1 MADFTHLHL
10 HTAYSFLDGAI
21 HMADLVPRIAELGM
35 DACAVTD
42 HGNLFGAID
51 FYRRAKKAG
60 IKPIIGAELYVA
72 DDDMHRKEQQT
83 NHHLVVLAKNKTGY
97 ANLMHLVSKGYLEGF
112 YRRPRVDKKLIKEH
126 SEGLIATTAC
136 LGGEVPKACKDG
148 DMDRA
153 KQAVLDFKSIFEP
166 EHLFLEI
173 QENQRPEQ
181 ILANNGIKQLSEDL
195 NVPLVASNDCHY
207 MMREDADAHDVLMA
221 IGYQKLRNDPTR
233 FRRGSDA
240 FYVRA
245 VEEMKGLFR
254 DCPEAIANTR
264 RITDMVD
271 LELNLGKPVLPH
283 FQTPNGVDL
292 PTYLQ
297 ERAFVGLEERFKE
310 MGYSVDREEYKAR
323 LERELNIII
332 SMKFPGYFLIVA
344 DFINWAKENDIPVGP
359 GRGSGAGS
367 LVAYALRITDLDPLP
382 YNLLF
387 ERFLNPERVSMPDFD
402 IDFCQERRGDVISY
416 VTQKYGD
423 SRVGQIATFAQMKA
437 KSVLKDVARCLEL
450 PFHEV
455 NELTKL
461 IPNVYKD
468 EKGGTKPITLAK
480 AVELEPRLRDRMNES
495 DTYREVVDIALKLE
509 GLYRQAGM
517 HAAGIVIGNSDLWEV
532 VPCFKGNDD
541 ELVTQFNMVDVEDA
555 GLVKFDFLGLKTL
568 DVIYG
573 AEHHVNQRI
582 AEELAAGDVKALMQH
597 PHIRRMVENEADLKE
612 KLPNAV
618 VNTTERQSDVLDLT
632 LRGSLL
638 HLDDTAVYKLISK
651 GATLGV
657 FQLEST
663 GFQQLLKRLKPDC
676 FEDVVAA
683 VALYRPGPLQTGMV
697 EDFIDCKHGR
707 KKVTYPHP
715 LLEDTLK
722 PTYGGFVY
730 QEQVMQAAQVM
741 AGYSLGGADLL
752 RRAMGKK
759 KVEVMAKERVKFVDG
774 CRDKG
779 IGEQEATSV
788 FDLMEKFAGYGF
800 NKSHSAAY
808 ALVTY
813 QTGYLKAY
821 YPVEFMAAL
830 LSTETNNTDNIV
842 KYIAEARLM
851 GIEVLQPSV
860 NESNVS
866 FTVPKGK
873 IRFGLAAIK
882 GLGDAALEAILN
894 ARKEE
899 GSFSSLYNFCE
910 RVPLKQLSKK
920 TLEVLIK
927 SGALDGFNRPR
938 AQLVA
943 SLEGA
948 IDAARSVQKARD
960 AGQGN
965 LFGAMGMSEAIKP
978 REIYQEQVNEW
989 PETERLQAEK
999 DAIGF
1004 YITGHPLD
1012 RYRSDIQG
1020 LVSGNISSF
1029 NEVERRADIRLC
1041 CMVNALRDR
1050 PLRDGGGRMA
1060 FVTIED
1066 QSGIFEVICGARVF
1080 GEIEDLLRSG
1090 HPIIARMGV
1099 SADVDESGAKTI
1111 RARLNGAESI
1121 AEARRQRS
1129 RLMMLNISEDRIDVG
1144 RLERFRT
1151 VIRRHPGQCRIRMMV
1166 RIDQTAEVEL
1176 NLPRSVMVDATDDV
1190 VDAVEQLFGVG
1201 VVRFSTQAS

>member
-1 MADFTHLHL
+1 MADYTHLHL

-51 FYRRAKKAG
+51 FYRRARKSG

-72 DDDMHRKEQQT
+72 DQDMRRKEQQT

-97 ANLMHLVSKGYLEGF
+97 ANLMYLVSKGYLEGF
-112 YRRPRVDKKLIKEH
+112 YRRPRVDKALLAER

-136 LGGEVPKACKDG
+136 LGGEVPRACKDG
-148 DMDRA
+148 DMDSARA
-153 KQAVLDFKSIFEP
+153 AALELKTIFEP
-166 EHLFLEI
+166 DHLFLEI
-173 QENQRPEQ
+173 QENQREDQ
-181 ILANNGIKQLSEDL
+181 IRANSGLKQLSEDL
-195 NVPLVASNDCHY
+195 SIPLVATNDCHY

-233 FRRGSDA
+233 FKRGSDA

-245 VEEMKGLFR
+245 VEEMKGLFK
-254 DCPEAIANTR
+254 DCPEAVANTR
-264 RITDMVD
+264 RITEMVD
-271 LELNLGKPVLPH
+271 LELNLGKPELPT
-283 FQTPNGVDL
+283 FVTPDGSDL
-292 PTYLQ
+292 PSHLHD
-297 ERAFVGLEERFKE
+297 RAFAGLELRFKE
-310 MGYSVDREEYKAR
+310 LSYEVDKQMYRDR
-323 LERELNIII
+323 LERELGIIT
-332 SMKFPGYFLIVA
+332 SMRFPGYFLIVA
-344 DFINWAKENDIPVGP
+344 DFINWAKTQDIPVGP

-416 VTQKYGD
+416 VTNKYGD
-423 SRVGQIATFAQMKA
+423 TRVGQIATFAQMKA
-437 KSVLKDVARCLEL
+437 KSVIKDVARCLEL

-461 IPNVYKD
+461 IPHFYKD
-468 EKGGTKPITLAK
+468 EKGSTKPITLDK
-480 AVELEPRLRDRMNES
+480 AIELEPRLRDKMNQS
-495 DTYREVVDIALKLE
+495 DTYREVIDIARKLE

-517 HAAGIVIGNSDLWEV
+517 HAAGIVIGNSELWDI
-532 VPCFKGNDD
+532 VPCFKGSDN

-573 AEHHVNQRI
+573 AERHVNQRI
-582 AEELAAGDVKALMQH
+582 ERELKNGDVEALYKH
-597 PHIRRMVENEADLKE
+597 PHIRRMFPKIEELQKNLTTLVANERELR
-612 KLPNAV
+612 
-618 VNTTERQSDVLDLT
+618 TDVPDIT

-638 HLDDTAVYKLISK
+638 NLDDPAVYALISK
-651 GATLGV
+651 GATLGI

-663 GFQQLLKRLKPDC
+663 GFQGLLKRLKPDC

-697 EDFIDCKHGR
+697 DDFIDCKHGR
-707 KKVTYPHP
+707 RRVTYPHP

-759 KVEVMAKERVKFVDG
+759 KVEVMAKERVKFIAG
-774 CRDKG
+774 CKEKG
-779 IGEQEATSV
+779 IEETEATSV

-813 QTGYLKAY
+813 QTGYFKAH

-830 LSTETNNTDNIV
+830 LSTEVNSTDNIV
-842 KYIAEARLM
+842 KYIAEAKRM
-851 GIEVLQPSV
+851 GLEVLQPSV
-860 NESNVS
+860 NESKVS
-866 FTVPKGK
+866 FTVPSGK

-882 GLGDAALEAILN
+882 GLGDASLHAILEARESGR
-894 ARKEE
+894 A
-899 GSFSSLYNFCE
+899 FSSLYDFCE

-920 TLEVLIK
+920 TLETLIK
-927 SGALDGFNRPR
+927 SGAFDQFGRSR

-943 SLEGA
+943 AIDGA
-948 IDAARSVQKARD
+948 IEAARSVQKAKE

-965 LFGAMGMSEAIKP
+965 LFGSAGLQEAMKP
-978 REIYQEQVNEW
+978 REIYDEQIIEW
-989 PETERLQAEK
+989 PESERLQSEK

-1012 RYRSDIQG
+1012 RYRADIRG
-1020 LVSGNISSF
+1020 LVNGTISSF
-1029 NEVERRADIRLC
+1029 EEAERRADFSVC
-1041 CMVNALRDR
+1041 CLVGALRDR

-1060 FVTIED
+1060 FALIED
-1066 QSGIFEVICGARVF
+1066 QTGVFEIVVGARIF
-1080 GEIEDLLRSG
+1080 AEFENLLRSG
-1090 HPIIARMGV
+1090 APIIAHVGV
-1099 SADVDESGAKTI
+1099 NVDVDELGAKTI
-1111 RARLNGAESI
+1111 RARLNSAESV
-1121 AEARRQRS
+1121 EVARRERS
-1129 RLMMLNISEDRIDVG
+1129 RLMTLSVPEDRIDVS
-1144 RLERFRT
+1144 RLERLRT
-1151 VIRRHPGQCRIRMMV
+1151 VIHRHPGRCRIRMMV
-1166 RIDQTAEVEL
+1166 NVHDTAEVEL
-1176 NLPRSVMVDATDDV
+1176 NLPRSVLVDATDAV
-1190 VDAVEQLFGVG
+1190 VEAVEQLFGVG
-1201 VVRFSTQAS
+1201 AVRFG